1 MACPAG
7 RMEGTAP
14 GTEREWGDICA
25 VTRDWFAL
33 GLPAPHRHVP
43 VSLSIRG
50 QAVQAQR
57 RHVMPERYRRKGGRA
72 CRGRGCWKACPVL
85 PASADRGGSLSARGL
100 LLPGRHLGLDVA
112 QEPALFRGPEQ
123 GLQLACPG
131 RGQAGEHA
139 HQDGREHGAFAQA
152 HDAAQHGKAE
162 KARGQDQRAVEQDLD
177 VAEVLAGTC
186 RDDDDQAFAGDDR
199 GIAHDLKTDA
209 RAQHGTAHDAH
220 DDLPD
225 IDVRDQR
232 AGEVHPEVDEHAE
245 DEHGRDLQELRDAQP
260 APEQDALE
268 QQEDQVAGKGRGA
281 QGQAKD
287 GGQGIRQGRD
297 GGGAQVGLG
306 DQGDAQGVEEQRD
319 GKTTIPFDDIR
330 SFHDGPLARGMSGK

>member
-1 MACPAG
+1 MILQQPEKRACLK
-7 RMEGTAP
+7 
-14 GTEREWGDICA
+14 ERHGARRGHVRRWGE
-25 VTRDWFAL
+25 
-33 GLPAPHRHVP
+33 
-43 VSLSIRG
+43 RG
-50 QAVQAQR
+50 QECLQ
-57 RHVMPERYRRKGGRA
+57 
-72 CRGRGCWKACPVL
+72 
-85 PASADRGGSLSARGL
+85 ARGL
-100 LLPGRHLGLDVA
+100 LLPGRHLGLDLA
-112 QEPALFRGPEQ
+112 QEPALFRRPEQ
-123 GLQLACPG
+123 GLQLARPG
-131 RGQAGEHA
+131 GGQAGEHA

-162 KARGQDQRAVEQDLD
+162 KTRGQDQRAVEQDLD

-268 QQEDQVAGKGRGA
+268 QQEEQVAGKGRGA

-306 DQGDAQGVEEQRD
+306 DQGNAQGVEEQRD

-330 SFHDGPLARGMSGK
+330 SFHDGPLARGMSGKQRVSSPLGRLPGSS